1 MVTDLAWI
9 IRVPGNW
16 GLEVGILA
24 EVHRNCANRRVCQ
37 VDLADSYEHRH
48 QDLSAAN
55 PLRGLLKMSVDIAK
69 TMFRTLA
76 SDGVV
81 LSDEALKTLRAT
93 YLQVVRETI
102 EKYEHVAAVNGLLFD
117 RYAERTAVEAFLK
130 GISLA
135 TETF

>member
-1 MVTDLAWI
+1 MPLIRSLLQLVGPHPTLLFLESFRYPLAGEFAMVTDLAWI

-37 VDLADSYEHRH
+37 VDLADSYEHRY

-69 TMFRTLA
+69 NLVSNACKRWC
-76 SDGVV
+76 
-81 LSDEALKTLRAT
+81 
-93 YLQVVRETI
+93 
-102 EKYEHVAAVNGLLFD
+102 GL
-117 RYAERTAVEAFLK
+117 V
-130 GISLA
+130 G
-135 TETF
+135 